1 MFVGVCWFWRDASS
15 RKLECPSSD
24 RGGVS
29 YLVVPFRAACWDD
42 QEKLLRSQGFCFPV
56 DPESQMAVSF
66 ADAERKD
73 LLQMEEAA
81 AISSHFLSSTGLTL
95 HPTKNDT

>member
-1 MFVGVCWFWRDASS
+1 
-15 RKLECPSSD
+15 
-24 RGGVS
+24 
-29 YLVVPFRAACWDD
+29 
-42 QEKLLRSQGFCFPV
+42 
-56 DPESQMAVSF
+56 MAVSF